1 MERKK
6 LLAKL
11 QDLRITALETHRL
24 NETGRKHLYKT
35 LACTYFV
42 HRQFMQADP
51 QYLNQLYDKA
61 GIVTTGGQ
69 SNEVNYRPFLRL
81 VWDQKVVSGY
91 LNNKLTQWSAVLRLL
106 DARYLENPAY
116 FDEMD
121 GEDRMAS
128 YIDECGGINAMLL
141 GNKTGGEDTPEV
153 ARHKPSEVRKIVE
166 KQQATE
172 AVAERRL
179 EMLANTS
186 APALASVT
194 PAETVRS
201 DENKLV
207 ALIGRMEAD
216 GSIKL
221 LGSTNETDA
230 IKAVAAHALRKD
242 YRLVSP
248 ALRQIGEIIAT
259 QMFPQVAKPRGVA
272 QLKAWRDR
280 IYYDQGKGK
289 RDEPMTSARR
299 LMLRGKQGDLLFS
312 CMRRERSVVVICKP
326 TSKLA
331 PKGKSIYL
339 QTVVRGYIEDAM
351 ASGSFEMMRSTP
363 ADKLLTVTGKAHTH
377 MLTTHDAVL
386 GKSRAIHFYEV
397 GRKQDNAE
405 NNWQAT
411 FRADLFKPSWS
422 MAVDADWLIKLR
434 AEHLDE
440 WFITLGRNTQLKRE
454 NNFFFGVSV
463 TTNQFSL
470 RYNIDATGDAPVH
483 TMPAKPKMLAG
494 GKTHECK
501 IRSKDIAPVLYN
513 LADMPLMGKAEISG
527 NADALVIKFK
537 TAMGEYLIAVPTLR
551 KPTANDTPLF
561 VKEQ

>member
-1 MERKK
+1 MDRKT
-6 LLAKL
+6 LLGKL
-11 QDLRITALETHRL
+11 QDLRLSAVESNRL
-24 NETGRKHLYKT
+24 SEIGRKHLYKT
-35 LACTYFV
+35 LACIYFV
-42 HRQFMQADP
+42 HRDFMQNDP
-51 QYLNQLYDKA
+51 KYLDQLYAKA
-61 GIVTTGGQ
+61 GIITTGEK
-69 SNEVNYRPFLRL
+69 SNQINYRPFLRL
-81 VWDQKVVSGY
+81 VWDQKAVSGAM
-91 LNNKLTQWSAVLRLL
+91 NNRLTHWSHVLRQL
-106 DARYLENPAY
+106 DERYLENPGY
-116 FDEMD
+116 F
-121 GEDRMAS
+121 GEIDREARMAS
-128 YIDECGGINAMLL
+128 YIDERGGVTAMLL
-141 GNKTGGEDTPEV
+141 GSNPSSGEQPDGAKP
-153 ARHKPSEVRKIVE
+153 KPSETRKIVE

-179 EMLANTS
+179 EILASTS
-186 APALASVT
+186 APAIASVT

-201 DENKLV
+201 DENRLI
-207 ALIGRMEAD
+207 ALIGRLEAD

-221 LGSTNETDA
+221 LGSTNDTDA

-248 ALRQIGEIIAT
+248 ALRQIGEIIVT
-259 QMFPQVAKPRGVA
+259 QMFPQVARPRGVA
-272 QLKAWRDR
+272 QQKAWRDR

-289 RDEPMTSARR
+289 ADEPMTSPRR
-299 LMLRGKQGDLLFS
+299 LMLRGKKGDVLYS

-326 TSKLA
+326 TDKLA
-331 PKGKSIYL
+331 PRGTNIYL
-339 QTVVRGYIEDAM
+339 QTSVRGHIEDAL
-351 ASGSFEMMRSTP
+351 SNGSFELMRSKP
-363 ADKLLTVTGKAHTH
+363 ADRLQSVSGKPHTH
-377 MLTTHDAVL
+377 VL
-386 GKSRAIHFYEV
+386 SMQDTALNKTRTLYFYEQ

-405 NNWQAT
+405 NNWQAS

-440 WFITLGRNTQLKRE
+440 WFVTLGRNTQLKRE

-463 TTNQFSL
+463 TTSQFSL

-483 TMPAKPKMLAG
+483 TMPAKPKMLAA

-513 LADMPLMGKAEISG
+513 LADMPLMGTAEFSG
-527 NADALVIKFK
+527 NADAMVIKFK
-537 TAMGEYLIAVPTLR
+537 TTMGEYLIAVPTLR